1 MNDSNI
7 IGAIL
12 GTERVRLNLTI
23 SKLCNGLCSASTYNR
38 YESGKMLPDKFM
50 LSALLER
57 MGKNPNRI
65 VYTVTDE
72 EHLLLDI
79 RKKIWESINQKNVE
93 SVRKYLYE
101 YAQIPKIRS
110 KRIHKQ
116 FEFGVKGEIYRL
128 SGNPDGAINSYKEAL
143 AQTIS
148 EKDYNDINDSLYTVL
163 EFGLLFK
170 IGEMKDYDLLFKLG
184 YYLKR
189 LSNDNYLKVVFYGDI
204 IEELIRKSKDK
215 WMKQMQLEYIEDA
228 LQYKRM
234 IKQSR
239 GIVRLL
245 ELKRDCQGTLNPDE
259 EIISRMTGLLGC

>member
-1 MNDSNI
+1 
-7 IGAIL
+7 
-12 GTERVRLNLTI
+12 
-23 SKLCNGLCSASTYNR
+23 
-38 YESGKMLPDKFM
+38 M

-79 RKKIWESINQKNVE
+79 RKKIWESINQKNVA

-101 YAQIPKIRS
+101 YAKIPKIRS

-170 IGEMKDYDLLFKLG
+170 IGEMKDYDFLFKLG

-259 EIISRMTGLLGC
+259 EIISRMTELLGC

>member
-12 GTERVRLNLTI
+12 GTERTKLNLTI
-23 SKLCNGLCSASTYNR
+23 SKLCSGLCSASTYNR

-57 MGKNPNRI
+57 LGKNPNRI

-79 RKKIWESINQKNVE
+79 RKRIWEAITQKNVE
-93 SVRKYLYE
+93 SVRKYLDE
-101 YAQIPKIRS
+101 YAEIPKMRS

-116 FEFGVKGEIYRL
+116 FEFGVKGEIFRL
-128 SGNPDGAINSYKEAL
+128 IGDMGGAIDSYRGAL

-148 EKDYNDINDSLYTVL
+148 EKDFNDIKESLYTVL
-163 EFGLLFK
+163 EFGLLFN
-170 IGEMKDYDLLFKLG
+170 IGKMEDYDLLFKLG

-189 LSNDNYLKVVFYGDI
+189 LSNDNYLKVVFYGDV
-204 IEELIRKSKDK
+204 IEELIRKSGDK

-234 IKQSR
+234 IKQSS

-245 ELKRDCQGTLNPDE
+245 ELKRDCQGTLSPDE